1 MMEEFKIR
9 WAVAGTFLMVGVI
22 ALPMW
27 GCPRYNVWEQQQ
39 VGQAELARAQQ
50 NRQIK
55 TQESLATK
63 ESATNLAD
71 AEVIRAT
78 GVAKANKIIGDS
90 LVNNE
95 AYLHYLFVNNLEH
108 TQNQV
113 IYIPTEAN
121 LPILEAGRKPK

>member
-113 IYIPTEAN
+113 IYIQTEAN

>member
-1 MMEEFKIR
+1 MEEFKIR
-9 WAVAGTFLMVGVI
+9 WAVTGTFLMIGVI

-113 IYIPTEAN
+113 IYIPTEAS

>member
-1 MMEEFKIR
+1 MEEFKIR

-78 GVAKANKIIGDS
+78 GVAEANKIIGDS

-121 LPILEAGRKPK
+121 LPILEAGRKLK